1 MQTIIVCLF
10 KTDLLSLIPKLGGL
24 DPLSDPPW
32 CWRWC
37 GGGVDEGKN
46 GIPFIFIVI
55 NFSYRFFSL
64 VGMAYKT
71 QEHNSWWWPPAA

>member
-1 MQTIIVCLF
+1 MSRTTDTNLCLY
-10 KTDLLSLIPKLGGL
+10 KTGLLSLIPKLGGL

-46 GIPFIFIVI
+46 RIPFIFIVI
-55 NFSYRFFSL
+55 NFSYRFFL
-64 VGMAYKT
+64 GW
-71 QEHNSWWWPPAA
+71 NGL